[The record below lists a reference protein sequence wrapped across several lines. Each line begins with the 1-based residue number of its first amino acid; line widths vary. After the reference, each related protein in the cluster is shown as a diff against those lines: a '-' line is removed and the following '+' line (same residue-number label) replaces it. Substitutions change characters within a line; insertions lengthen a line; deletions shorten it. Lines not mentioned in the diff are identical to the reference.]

1 MSKEEL
7 IDKMVT
13 EVLENF
19 DFDRVHRVMKY
30 IDRKWVDGDGYL
42 FVPNHY
48 QLAKKAERLLRD
60 VAQHYECKAYS
71 CASGGF
77 IAQLNDDGFDSDN
90 LDSDSLVGK
99 QLTLLFIL
107 TETTSFAE
115 DIILLEN

>member
-30 IDRKWVDGDGYL
+30 LDRKWVDGDGYL

-48 QLAKKAERLLRD
+48 QLAKKAERLLQD
-60 VAQHYECKAYS
+60 VAQHYGCKWYS

-77 IAQLNDDGFDSDN
+77 MANIDGES
-90 LDSDSLVGK
+90 
-99 QLTLLFIL
+99 LTLQFIL
-107 TETTSFAE
+107 MEITSFASYFINIDE
-115 DIILLEN
+115 LDPTDELWAEQR